1 MSAKRILHS
10 ILNFI
15 LILVAAIILWSC
27 EKEVKISQEEEFI
40 DYVSAYTTGIIS
52 RQSTIQVRLVQ
63 NYKGDESSAIPS
75 SLGYLTFEPSIN
87 GETYW
92 LDDQTIEFTPKEPL
106 EPDTK
111 YIATLQCFC
120 R

>member
-75 SLGYLTFEPSIN
+75 SLGYLTFEPSID

-92 LDDQTIEFTPKEPL
+92 ILVKLLKQKIEWSLLFLILKPSNVKW
-106 EPDTK
+106 
-111 YIATLQCFC
+111 